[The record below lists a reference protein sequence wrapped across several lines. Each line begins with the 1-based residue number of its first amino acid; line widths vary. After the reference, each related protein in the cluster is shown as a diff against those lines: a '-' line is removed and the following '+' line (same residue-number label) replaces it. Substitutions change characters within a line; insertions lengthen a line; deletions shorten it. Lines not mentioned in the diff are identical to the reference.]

1 MEILK
6 DIPVRLKVAE
16 IKPLVRMKDDAE
28 VEELIRYAM
37 PLIEARAVYG
47 IGYIEAKHEN
57 AVTVNGIRFESG
69 VLRKN
74 LDEAGRVFPYVVT
87 IGEAFEEALRKEEDM
102 LQRYYLDSVGN
113 VALRAARSHLEELLR
128 KKFGID
134 GISYMSPG
142 SLEDWPIQE
151 QRPLFDLLGD
161 VKGAVGVTLNDS
173 YLMIPGKSVSGM
185 YFPTEVKFINCQLC
199 PREDCP
205 GRKAKYSAE
214 KAEEFGVQH

>member
-1 MEILK
+1 MEILEN
-6 DIPVRLKVAE
+6 IPVRLKVAE

-28 VEELIRYAM
+28 VEELIRCAM
-37 PLIEARAVYG
+37 PLIQAKAVYG
-47 IGYIEAKHEN
+47 IGYIEAKHEDG
-57 AVTVNGIRFESG
+57 VTVNGFRFTSR

-74 LDEAGRVFPYVVT
+74 LAEAGRVFPYVVT
-87 IGEAFEEALRKEEDM
+87 IGQAFENALKKEEDM

-113 VALRAARSHLEELLR
+113 IALRAARSHLEEHLR
-128 KKFGID
+128 KIFALD

-161 VKGAVGVTLNDS
+161 VEGAVGVTLNDS

-185 YFPTEVKFINCQLC
+185 FFQTEVKFINCQLC

-205 GRKAKYSAE
+205 ARKAKYSPE
-214 KAEEFGVQH
+214 KAEEYGVRQ